1 MLAEG
6 GWGKT
11 LFEWTL
17 RRITEL
23 CIIMYI
29 FYSLYLWPCPVYS
42 FVQSECR
49 QRITCSLKW
58 DKAATPGWGLP
69 LVLEQP
75 SQLPVCVWTGTSP
88 LCSWPC
94 GNWCP
99 GPLETS
105 RLRSP
110 SLHIISL
117 LILSLA
123 ACPPWAIFV
132 LWAPSHV
139 NEQSSR
145 VVSTVSPQTL
155 WLSTRKSCDL
165 LKWHSQH
172 LEVFSVEYI
181 CCLI

>member
-1 MLAEG
+1 MLAER

-11 LFEWTL
+11 LFEQTL

-23 CIIMYI
+23 CIMYI
-29 FYSLYLWPCPVYS
+29 FYSLHLWPCPVYS

-117 LILSLA
+117 CWFCHLLPVRHGQFLYSGPHLMWMSSHLLLSPL
-123 ACPPWAIFV
+123 
-132 LWAPSHV
+132 
-139 NEQSSR
+139 SR
-145 VVSTVSPQTL
+145 LKRCGFRQEKAVTFWNDTFST
-155 WLSTRKSCDL
+155 
-165 LKWHSQH
+165 
-172 LEVFSVEYI
+172 
-181 CCLI
+181 